1 MLLKLTLLC
10 YEGRESSSAFSII
23 VHPHYMRTPCAHT
36 HTRARARPTE
46 KFTVQTRCQEPRRKI
61 QNNLLLFF
69 FYFFLFLKKSKSNCQ
84 LSEGLFHHGWLPNFP
99 TVIHPKK
106 LMVKP
111 FKTIYAN
118 KHQAQL
124 FVLAPLC
131 SKPDWTKTRWGRAFS
146 PSPCGATLG
155 AAQQTRWKQSTAACN
170 GECFNI

>member
-23 VHPHYMRTPCAHT
+23 VHPHYMRTHARTHT
-36 HTRARARPTE
+36 HSRARTAHWKVHSPDSLPGTE
-46 KFTVQTRCQEPRRKI
+46 EKNPKQSSP
-61 QNNLLLFF
+61 LF
-69 FYFFLFLKKSKSNCQ
+69 FFLFLKKSKSNCQ

>member
-1 MLLKLTLLC
+1 MLNTTLMLLKLTLLC

-23 VHPHYMRTPCAHT
+23 VHPHYMRTHART
-36 HTRARARPTE
+36 HTLARARPTE

-131 SKPDWTKTRWGRAFS
+131 SKPD
-146 PSPCGATLG
+146 
-155 AAQQTRWKQSTAACN
+155 
-170 GECFNI
+170 

>member
-23 VHPHYMRTPCAHT
+23 VHPHYMHTHAPRHT
-36 HTRARARPTE
+36 HTHTLARAHGPLKSSQSRLAARNRGE
-46 KFTVQTRCQEPRRKI
+46 KSKTIFSS
-61 QNNLLLFF
+61 FF
-69 FYFFLFLKKSKSNCQ
+69 KFFFLFLKKSKSNCQ

-131 SKPDWTKTRWGRAFS
+131 SKPDWTKTRWGWAF
-146 PSPCGATLG
+146 LRLRVV
-155 AAQQTRWKQSTAACN
+155 QH
-170 GECFNI
+170 